1 MFEGIVGNNKIK
13 AELEK
18 AVKQNKTSHSYLF
31 VGISGIG
38 KKMIAKEFAKMLLC
52 LNEEQYCNNCKSCL
66 EFQNNNQ
73 PDFIQIEPEGNS
85 IKIEQIRELQK
96 RVQEKPIISNK
107 KIYIIDDADLM
118 TQEAQNCLLKTLE
131 EPPEFTTIILI
142 GSNENAFLPTIK
154 SRCMILHFQKIEDN
168 EIRLFLEQNYEM
180 TNISQNMLDTFQ
192 GSIKKAISL
201 KDKQEEYQIIENL
214 ITNLSKKD
222 LIDILNEAELLYKEK
237 EEIYETLD
245 YINIILL
252 KMSRTQPI
260 YSNCIGIVEETKKRL
275 RQNANYDM
283 TIDDLLFKLNLIL
296 RKE

>member
-1 MFEGIVGNNKIK
+1 MFEGIVGNQKIK
-13 AELEK
+13 TELEN

-31 VGISGIG
+31 IGTSGIG
-38 KKMIAKEFAKMLLC
+38 KKMIAREFAKMLLC
-52 LNEEQYCNNCKSCL
+52 LEEQKYCNKCKSCL

-73 PDFIQIEPEGNS
+73 PDFMQIGPDGNS

-96 RVQEKPIISNK
+96 RIQEKPIISSK
-107 KIYIIDDADLM
+107 KVYIIDDADLM

-131 EPPEFTTIILI
+131 EPPEFSTIILI
-142 GSNENAFLPTIK
+142 GANENSFLPTIK
-154 SRCMILHFQKIEDN
+154 SRCMILHFQKIED
-168 EIRLFLEQNYEM
+168 EEMKTYLQNNYDM

-192 GSIKKAISL
+192 GSIKKAINL

-214 ITNLSKKD
+214 INNLNKKD
-222 LIDILNEAELLYKEK
+222 LIDILNQAEPLYKGK

-252 KMSRTQPI
+252 KMAKTQPI
-260 YSNCIGIVEETKKRL
+260 YANCIEIVEETKKRL

-283 TIDDLLFKLNLIL
+283 SIDDLIFKLY
-296 RKE
+296 ESVAV